1 MVVVARKSSIE
12 YWGTFLGAV
21 AALATGASIVVRTT
35 AASRE
40 RTGRIVDLHGER
52 RGSAPLGQ
60 CRSTARTRQ
69 VGRRCSV
76 ADADVRR
83 RLHIGELARR
93 QRLALEEIAGTAFE
107 RRTVAGQDSGGAR
120 EGPI

>member
-21 AALATGASIVVRTT
+21 AALATDARIVVRIK

-60 CRSTARTRQ
+60 CKSAARTRQ
-69 VGRRCSV
+69 VGRRTLS
-76 ADADVRR
+76 RGR
-83 RLHIGELARR
+83 GRPPPSPPR
-93 QRLALEEIAGTAFE
+93 
-107 RRTVAGQDSGGAR
+107 GAR
-120 EGPI
+120 SRSASRARGDRGHRVRAPRGCGSG